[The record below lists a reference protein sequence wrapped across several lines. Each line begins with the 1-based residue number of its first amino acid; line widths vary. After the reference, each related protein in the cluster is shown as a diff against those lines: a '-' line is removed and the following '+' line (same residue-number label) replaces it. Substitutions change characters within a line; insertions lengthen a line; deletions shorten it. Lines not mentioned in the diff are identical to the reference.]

1 MQANN
6 GPPLKPAVIVRAW
19 GDEPVKLF
27 LHRIENRRCYVG
39 KLESHTP
46 IGLPD
51 DQVFIFDVDRFH
63 MLSSVFQQGDGDKL
77 GELWA
82 NIPMDDFACN
92 RYQNDLDYR
101 HDQESVSSTRS
112 TQECVG
118 R

>member
-51 DQVFIFDVDRFH
+51 DQVFIFD
-63 MLSSVFQQGDGDKL
+63 QQFFNRVT
-77 GELWA
+77 EISWA
-82 NIPMDDFACN
+82 NF
-92 RYQNDLDYR
+92 
-101 HDQESVSSTRS
+101 
-112 TQECVG
+112 G
-118 R
+118 RTYPWTILLAIGIKMI